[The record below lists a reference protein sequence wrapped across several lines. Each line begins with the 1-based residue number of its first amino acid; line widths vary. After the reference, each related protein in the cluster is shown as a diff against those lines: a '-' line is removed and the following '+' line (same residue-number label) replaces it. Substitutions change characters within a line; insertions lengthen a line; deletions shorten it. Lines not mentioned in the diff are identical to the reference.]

1 MEEPAK
7 KKMSAVKKVLIA
19 LAILVGAAVITVVV
33 LVLVL
38 YGRFAAPGTLLATP
52 APTAAVTPAPPTPD
66 PNASSTSLPTAT
78 PKPTPEPT
86 PEPTPLPDLPL
97 ADIYEQTYL
106 TGDPLSQM
114 EAHLADPRFKH
125 VLLVGIDRRG
135 GHDYARTDTM
145 LIATLDRKNHRLKL
159 TSLLRDLYFPIE
171 GYGAG
176 RINTIASRKGM
187 YALLDSINEH
197 LHMNL
202 SNYIMVD
209 FDMFE
214 DIVDIVGGVTVKM
227 TAEEIS
233 AANDCIAGLNKQRG
247 VDYLWDGFIFADAG
261 NVKLTGKQALG
272 FARIRKI
279 DSDFARTNRQFKV
292 LNAVFAKLRTQSL
305 TKQYEAVYKIAPYV
319 ENDLDILEMIDVV
332 AAISDLGIDGMMHYT
347 VPAEGLYQSARIS
360 GSFVFLAD
368 LPANAWAMHSFI
380 FDDDSDAVKANVLK
394 PGPSL
399 PPRTPSPS
407 LPTPYDPNGSD
418 WVDADDGD
426 NPENMGDDTLVYDPM
441 TGTWIVLPP
450 S

>member
-7 KKMSAVKKVLIA
+7 KKMSVLKKVLIA
-19 LAILVGAAVITVVV
+19 LAILVGAAIVTVVV
-33 LVLVL
+33 LILVL

-52 APTAAVTPAPPTPD
+52 TPTVALTPAPVTPD
-66 PNASSTSLPTAT
+66 PSASPTPLPTA
-78 PKPTPEPT
+78 TPEPT

-97 ADIYEQTYL
+97 SDLYEQTYL
-106 TGDPLSQM
+106 TDEQLSRM
-114 EAHLADPRFKH
+114 DANLADPRFMH

-135 GHDYARTDTM
+135 RSGYAQTDTM
-145 LIATLDRKNHRLKL
+145 LIATLDRKNNRIKL

-176 RINTIASRKGM
+176 RVNSIAAREGMDALIGAINQ
-187 YALLDSINEH
+187 H

-209 FDMFE
+209 FNMFE
-214 DIVDIVGGVTVKM
+214 DIVDILGGVTVKM

-247 VDYLWDGFIFADAG
+247 VSYLWDGFIFADAG

-272 FARIRKI
+272 YARIRKI

-292 LNAVFAKLRTQSL
+292 LNAMFAKLRTQSL

-319 ENDLDILEMIDVV
+319 ETNLDILEMIDVV
-332 AAISDLGIDGMMHYT
+332 AAVSELGIDGMMHYSL
-347 VPAEGLYQSARIS
+347 PAEGLYQSARVS
-360 GSFVFLAD
+360 GSSVLLAD

-399 PPRTPSPS
+399 PPRTPSPAS
-407 LPTPYDPNGSD
+407 PTPSLDDPNGG
-418 WVDADDGD
+418 WTDADDNGTD
-426 NPENMGDDTLVYDPM
+426 PDDMGDDTLVYDPM
-441 TGTWIVLPP
+441 TDTWIMIPP